1 MSSSPIDSS
10 VKLSK
15 PFSSDTDAEKEDLL
29 KEADL
34 YRDKLELQWDD
45 LKKDATDYGKQAL
58 IIGGVVASTY
68 LVLEAV
74 LPKAKKKEKI
84 YKEKIYIEPENPVI
98 RRLVPEKK
106 SKFAIGEVVQS
117 LVWTLAAG
125 WARQKLKNFIADDLE
140 SDEENIKS

>member
-10 VKLSK
+10 VKLTK
-15 PFSSDTDAEKEDLL
+15 PFSSNTDAEKEDLL
-29 KEADL
+29 READL
-34 YRDKLELQWDD
+34 YRDKLEVQWDD

-58 IIGGVVASTY
+58 IIGGVVVSTY

-74 LPKAKKKEKI
+74 LPKAQKKEKI
-84 YKEKIYIEPENPVI
+84 YLEPENTVI
-98 RRLVPEKK
+98 RRSVPEKK
-106 SKFAIGEVVQS
+106 SKFAIGAVVQS

>member
-15 PFSSDTDAEKEDLL
+15 PFSSNTDAEKEDLL

-34 YRDKLELQWDD
+34 YRDKLEVQWDD

-68 LVLEAV
+68 LLLEAV
-74 LPKAKKKEKI
+74 LPKEKSKEK
-84 YKEKIYIEPENPVI
+84 V
-98 RRLVPEKK
+98 
-106 SKFAIGEVVQS
+106 A
-117 LVWTLAAG
+117 
-125 WARQKLKNFIADDLE
+125 
-140 SDEENIKS
+140 

>member
-15 PFSSDTDAEKEDLL
+15 PFSSNTDAEKEDLL
-29 KEADL
+29 READL

-58 IIGGVVASTY
+58 IIGGVVVSTY

-74 LPKAKKKEKI
+74 LPKEKK
-84 YKEKIYIEPENPVI
+84 KEKIYIEPENPVI
-98 RRLVPEKK
+98 QRSVPEKK